1 MRSILAIFFLLP
13 TIVLFSQKKVINP
26 SVYNDWKK
34 NENQI
39 VSNNGNYVS
48 YEKNPL
54 RGDGYLYLYNLETET
69 LDSFPKGKEAK
80 FSAESDYFVF
90 KITPGFDTLRNCELN
105 KVDKKKWPKDTLGI
119 YIMERDTLMKF
130 PLLKSFSV
138 GEEHNWLSYVIDENK
153 FKETPVESKKSSKKK
168 SKEKAKKDFSINDQ
182 YAFSDDAENGAQQ
195 DCKKKKKPEEKKE
208 YKSDGKILAVI
219 NPIANINYRFK
230 DVTDYVLSKNG
241 TFLSYVENK
250 ADTSQLI
257 LIELKSGAD
266 SIISPK
272 YNSIKSLTFNEQETL
287 LAYHASSDTTKAKVF
302 NLNLVDLGTKLNR
315 TIADTMT
322 LIFPEGKTVSEN
334 RKPLFTDDGRYLF
347 FGVAD
352 RPENE
357 KKDTLTESEKVEL
370 DIWHYQDKRLQTQQ
384 LVELKRDQKKTD
396 LYVFHIADNAIVR
409 ISNDTLRVQPS
420 EKQIGNYLFA
430 SSDEQYIEENQW
442 EVPNREDHYRIS
454 LLDGSVELIK
464 KAVGFNGELSP
475 SGNYYSYFDEKKANF
490 FLVDLSSRI
499 ETCMTCSV
507 NNVIWQNDVNGMPMI
522 ASPFG
527 TRGYT
532 KDEKM
537 VFIQSKYDVWAY
549 DLPSKKLFCITNNEG
564 EQRKIRLEP
573 KMWSNDSIYIDFDNL
588 YLEGFNEKTKGTHLF
603 QLIDHTDHVDLKE
616 TYYTDHKINS
626 MLRSKNKETIVFRK
640 MSLKEYPEV
649 RLTKTNFSTEQII
662 SSTNPQQEEYNWATV
677 ELVKWKSYDGI
688 PLEGLL
694 YKPENFDPT
703 KKYPLMVYFYELY
716 SDELHNHYV
725 PKPTASII
733 YPTEY
738 ASAGYIVFIPDVR
751 YKPGHPAK
759 SAYDCIMSGTD
770 HVLKLIPA
778 IDSTRMG
785 LQGQSWGGYQT
796 VQLITMTNR
805 YAAAMAGAPVSNMFS
820 AYGGI
825 RWGTG
830 INRQFQYERTQSRI
844 GKTIWDAPELYIE
857 NSPLFHLPKVQT
869 PLLIMAN
876 DKDGAVPWYQGI
888 ELFTGM
894 KRLGKPC
901 WMLNYNGDDH
911 NLMENANRMDL
922 SIRMRQYF
930 DHYLLGQPA
939 PIWLT
944 DGIPAIDKGKVTGY

>member
-1 MRSILAIFFLLP
+1 MID
-13 TIVLFSQKKVINP
+13 P

-39 VSNNGNYVS
+39 VSNNGNFIS

-54 RGDGYLYLYNLETET
+54 RGDGYLFLYDVEKQV
-69 LDSFPKGKEAK
+69 LDSFPRGKEAK
-80 FSAESDYFVF
+80 FSAESDYLVF
-90 KITPGFDTLRNCELN
+90 KITPGFDTLRNSELN
-105 KVDKKKWPKDTLGI
+105 KVDKKKWPKDSLGI
-119 YIMERDTLMKF
+119 YLIQKDTLMKF
-130 PLLKSFSV
+130 PMLKSFSV
-138 GEEHNWLSYVIDENK
+138 GEEHNWLSFVIDENK
-153 FKETPVESKKSSKKK
+153 FKDTVSVKPSDKKSAKKK
-168 SKEKAKKDFSINDQ
+168 KKDDSEVVQYDEQYNTDSIT
-182 YAFSDDAENGAQQ
+182 AL
-195 DCKKKKKPEEKKE
+195 DCKKKKKKPEEKKE
-208 YKSDGKILAVI
+208 YKSDGKILTVI
-219 NPIANINYRFK
+219 NPIVGIKYQYK
-230 DVTDYVLSKNG
+230 DVTDHLLSKNG

-250 ADTSQLI
+250 ADTSLLI
-257 LIELKSGAD
+257 LVELKSGAA
-266 SIISPK
+266 STISQK
-272 YNSIKSLTFNEQETL
+272 YNALKSLTFNDQETL
-287 LAYHASSDTTKAKVF
+287 LAFHASSDTTKAKTY
-302 NLNLVDLGTKLNR
+302 NLNLVDLGTKLSR
-315 TIADTMT
+315 SIADTMT
-322 LIFPEGKTVSEN
+322 LIFPKGDAVSEN
-334 RKPLFTDDGRYLF
+334 RKPLFTEDGRFLF

-357 KKDTLTESEKVEL
+357 KKDTLIESEKVEL

-396 LYVFHIADNAIVR
+396 LYVFHLSDNTIVR
-409 ISNDTLRVQPS
+409 ISNDTLNVKPS

-430 SSDEQYIEENQW
+430 SSDEQYIQENQW

-454 LLDGSVELIK
+454 LMDGSVELIK

-475 SGNYYSYFDEKKANF
+475 AGNYYTYFDEKKSNYY
-490 FLVDLSSRI
+490 LLDLNSRS
-499 ETCMTCSV
+499 ETCMTCTAK
-507 NNVIWQNDVNGMPMI
+507 NVIWQNDVNGMPMI

-527 TRGYT
+527 TRGYSPN
-532 KDEKM
+532 EKE
-537 VFIQSKYDVWAY
+537 VFIQSKYDIWTFDIAA
-549 DLPSKKLFCITNNEG
+549 KKLNCITNNEG

-573 KMWSNDSIYIDFDNL
+573 KLWSSDSIYLDLDNL
-588 YLEGFNEKTKGTHLF
+588 YLEGFNEKTKGAHLF
-603 QLIDHTDHVDLKE
+603 QLIDHVDHIDLKE
-616 TYYTDHKINS
+616 IYYTDHKINS
-626 MLRSKNKETIVFRK
+626 MMRSKNKETIVFRK
-640 MSLKEYPEV
+640 MSLQEYPEV
-649 RLTKTNFSTEQII
+649 RLTKTNFASEKII
-662 SSTNPQQEEYNWATV
+662 SSTNPQQSEYNWATV
-677 ELVKWKSYDGI
+677 ELVSWKSYDGI

-694 YKPENFDPT
+694 YKPENFDPA
-703 KKYPLMVYFYELY
+703 KKYPLLVYFYELY
-716 SDELHNHYV
+716 SDDLHNHYV

-751 YKPGHPAK
+751 YKPGHPAR
-759 SAYDCIMSGTD
+759 SAYNCIMSGTD
-770 HVLKLIPA
+770 HVLKLVPA

-796 VQLITMTNR
+796 AQLITMTNR

-825 RWGTG
+825 RWGSG

-844 GKTIWDAPELYIE
+844 GKTIWDAPELYVE

-901 WMLNYNGDDH
+901 WMFNYNGEDH

-930 DHYLLGQPA
+930 DHYLLEQPA
-939 PIWLT
+939 PKWLT